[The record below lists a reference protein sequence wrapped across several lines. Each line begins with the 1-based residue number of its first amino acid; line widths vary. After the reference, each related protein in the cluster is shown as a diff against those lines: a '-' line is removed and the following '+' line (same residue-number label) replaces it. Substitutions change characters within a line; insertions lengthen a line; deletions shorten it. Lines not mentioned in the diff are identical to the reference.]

1 MSQANPKPPT
11 PELLANGT
19 ESDPVAYDLDDP
31 ALYLNRELTWL
42 RFNERVLDEAAQA
55 RNPLLERVKFLAIFS
70 NNLDEFFMKRIGGLK
85 QQVAAG
91 LATPTIDG
99 RTPTQQLIECHQA
112 IRDMQLNQQ
121 QIYNDLLTLL
131 DQAEIKITQYQNLS
145 EAQQQGLREHFRHNI
160 FPMLTPLAMDPSH
173 PFPFISNQ
181 TLNLLVTLRFPGGHD
196 IHMAR
201 VKVPVSKDV
210 SPRLIQVGEEHTFV
224 PIDNLIANNLD
235 MLFPGMEIESCDL
248 FRVTRNANVELD
260 QESANDLL
268 EMIEI
273 ELRERHFAPIVRLE
287 VSQGMNPTHR
297 GMLAAELGL
306 NESQDVFEIDFM
318 MGMNDLF
325 ELAGLNL
332 PELRYQP
339 HHAVDHPQLAHDRRN
354 IFHIIRD
361 QGPLLLQHPYESFNT
376 TVERFLRTAAEDP
389 KVLAIKMT
397 LYRTSADG
405 NVLNSLIKAAR
416 NGKQVAVLVELKA
429 RFDEAANIRW
439 ARRLEQAGIHV
450 TYGVIGLK
458 THSKLIMVIR
468 KDYSQLRRYYHIG
481 TGNYHAGTARLYTD
495 LGLLGCEE
503 DIGQDLTELFNYLT
517 GYSPPPSY
525 RKILAAPYTLKQSL
539 LNKIEREI
547 KLHTQEQPGLIQM
560 KMNALEDPDIIKA
573 LYKATQ
579 AGVKVQLIVR
589 DTCRFRPGIPG
600 LSESGTVV
608 SIIGRFLEHS
618 RITYFQN
625 GGDEEYFIGSAD
637 LMQRNLM
644 QRVEVLVPIEPPAL
658 RQELRL
664 ILDVQLGDKHAAW
677 VMQADGSYQRRVPAE
692 DDKSLNCQET
702 LIGVAERRHE
712 AAKKHK
718 EKRMRE
724 KLMYH
729 FKHRLKNHDLEGGG

>member
-1 MSQANPKPPT
+1 
-11 PELLANGT
+11 
-19 ESDPVAYDLDDP
+19 
-31 ALYLNRELTWL
+31 
-42 RFNERVLDEAAQA
+42 
-55 RNPLLERVKFLAIFS
+55 
-70 NNLDEFFMKRIGGLK
+70 
-85 QQVAAG
+85 
-91 LATPTIDG
+91 
-99 RTPTQQLIECHQA
+99 
-112 IRDMQLNQQ
+112 
-121 QIYNDLLTLL
+121 
-131 DQAEIKITQYQNLS
+131 
-145 EAQQQGLREHFRHNI
+145 
-160 FPMLTPLAMDPSH
+160 
-173 PFPFISNQ
+173 
-181 TLNLLVTLRFPGGHD
+181 
-196 IHMAR
+196 
-201 VKVPVSKDV
+201 
-210 SPRLIQVGEEHTFV
+210 
-224 PIDNLIANNLD
+224 
-235 MLFPGMEIESCDL
+235 
-248 FRVTRNANVELD
+248 
-260 QESANDLL
+260 
-268 EMIEI
+268 
-273 ELRERHFAPIVRLE
+273 
-287 VSQGMNPTHR
+287 
-297 GMLAAELGL
+297 
-306 NESQDVFEIDFM
+306 
-318 MGMNDLF
+318 
-325 ELAGLNL
+325 
-332 PELRYQP
+332 
-339 HHAVDHPQLAHDRRN
+339 
-354 IFHIIRD
+354 
-361 QGPLLLQHPYESFNT
+361 
-376 TVERFLRTAAEDP
+376 
-389 KVLAIKMT
+389 
-397 LYRTSADG
+397 
-405 NVLNSLIKAAR
+405 VLNSLIKAAR

-450 TYGVIGLK
+450 TYGVLGLK

-547 KLHTQEQPGLIQM
+547 KVHTPELPGLIQM
-560 KMNALEDPDIIKA
+560 KVNALEDVDIVKA

-589 DTCRFRPGIPG
+589 DTCRFRPGIAG
-600 LSESGTVV
+600 LSESGSVV

-644 QRVEVLVPIEPPAL
+644 KRVEVLVPIEPPAL

-677 VMQADGSYQRRVPAE
+677 VMQPDGSYQRRVPAE

-702 LIGVAERRHE
+702 LIGVAERRLD

-729 FKHRLKNHDLEGGG
+729 FKHRLKNHDSNGGA